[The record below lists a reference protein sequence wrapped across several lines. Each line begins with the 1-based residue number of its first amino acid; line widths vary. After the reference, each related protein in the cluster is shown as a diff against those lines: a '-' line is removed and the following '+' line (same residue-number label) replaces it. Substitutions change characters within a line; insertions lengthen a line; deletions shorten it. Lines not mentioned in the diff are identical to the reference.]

1 MSYEKGRAANSGQG
15 RRLLDHD
22 STFANVM
29 VWLAPIALGWLLL
42 WLVASVMT
50 ALGVG

>member
-1 MSYEKGRAANSGQG
+1 MTRGRGGAANSGRG

-29 VWLAPIALGWLLL
+29 FWLAPAALGWLLL